1 MFFVLLVL
9 FISALWIA
17 AAVLVVGDR
26 DRTLVDIAAALD
38 ADPTPVR
45 RDDSASTA

>member
-9 FISALWIA
+9 FIPVLWIA

-45 RDDSASTA
+45 RDDSASAA